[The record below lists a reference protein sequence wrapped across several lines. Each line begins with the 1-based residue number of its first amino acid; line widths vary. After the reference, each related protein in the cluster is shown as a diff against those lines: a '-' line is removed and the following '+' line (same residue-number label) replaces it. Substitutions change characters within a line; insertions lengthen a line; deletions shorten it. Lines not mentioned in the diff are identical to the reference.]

1 MSDEQTVTMKK
12 RGRPRKVEAPDVPL
26 EAGPQAAPDSPGF
39 DTLEPQETRRKKQ
52 VEVVQRRLKGGHL
65 FSQPSQAIPLK
76 DKAMRVRW
84 FNRGISDDR
93 FFVAEQQK
101 GWMKVHISDVDSLD
115 AVSGYDR
122 TPEGYITRGP
132 RGQEMLYM
140 MPKADY
146 QAIQMA
152 KAAANTKR
160 LGSAKSRAAAAAEAT
175 AAQFGPQAGDYV
187 EKAGGETNVW
197 RGPAD

>member
-1 MSDEQTVTMKK
+1 MSDEQTVTKK
-12 RGRPRKVEAPDVPL
+12 RGRPRKVETPDVPL
-26 EAGPQAAPDSPGF
+26 EAGPQAAQDSPGF
-39 DTLEPQETRRKKQ
+39 DAPEPKAERRRKQ
-52 VEVVQRRLKGGHL
+52 VEVVQRRLKGGNL
-65 FSQPSQAIPLK
+65 FASPSQAIPLK
-76 DKAMRVRW
+76 DQSMRVRW

-101 GWMKVHISDVDSLD
+101 GWMKVHVSDVASLD
-115 AVSGYDR
+115 AISGYDR
-122 TPEGYITRGP
+122 SPEGWITRGP

-187 EKAGGETNVW
+187 EQAGGETNVW